1 MLGKD
6 HVKAIRAE
14 YRGFGTSE
22 WSKANKQE
30 RYALQLIP
38 EAYALVESGL
48 SDNERE
54 RLKPR
59 GITAGP
65 RRARKKENRVKA
77 NTYTV
82 RLDDATHAR
91 LQAVMQRR
99 GIYRN
104 QDVLETVVLEWLP
117 MVERAEHP
125 TEK

>member
-14 YRGFGTSE
+14 YRGFGSSE
-22 WSKANKQE
+22 WSKANKQD

-38 EAYALVESGL
+38 EAYALVENDL
-48 SDNERE
+48 SDDERD

-59 GITAGP
+59 GIAAEP
-65 RRARKKENRVKA
+65 RSARKKENRAKP

-82 RLDDATHAR
+82 RLDDATNAR

-104 QDVLETVVLEWLP
+104 QDALEIVILEWLS
-117 MVERAEHP
+117 MIERAEQQL
-125 TEK
+125 EK